1 LQLGFGQP
9 LPTVAALLEAL
20 AAKRAKQSRDRRE
33 RLAALKHGHRGVH
46 PKDERPKV
54 VLSLN
59 SVREPSPMPV
69 SASKVTPM
77 FPPGTRSATSA
88 PLLTLVLAVI
98 GANSAGNFALRV
110 GMAQVGRTVSLS
122 PLPYL
127 SALLN
132 PWVLT
137 GVALLIG
144 WLILQLSLLSR
155 ADLAYVLPI
164 TAMAN
169 TVAAL
174 LGAFVLYERVTRT
187 GWIGI
192 ALITIGAWLVGQTDS
207 RTDSGV
213 EGPVGELGRRT

>member
-1 LQLGFGQP
+1 
-9 LPTVAALLEAL
+9 
-20 AAKRAKQSRDRRE
+20 
-33 RLAALKHGHRGVH
+33 
-46 PKDERPKV
+46 
-54 VLSLN
+54 
-59 SVREPSPMPV
+59 MPI
-69 SASKVTPM
+69 SASKVTLMSSPASR
-77 FPPGTRSATSA
+77 PASS

-174 LGAFVLYERVTRT
+174 LGAFVLYEHVTRT

-192 ALITIGAWLVGQTDS
+192 ALITIGAWLVGQTNS
-207 RTDSGV
+207 RTDIGTDIRI
-213 EGPVGELGRRT
+213 EGQVGELGRCS

>member
-1 LQLGFGQP
+1 MPISAPRLIP
-9 LPTVAALLEAL
+9 MSLPA
-20 AAKRAKQSRDRRE
+20 
-33 RLAALKHGHRGVH
+33 
-46 PKDERPKV
+46 
-54 VLSLN
+54 
-59 SVREPSPMPV
+59 
-69 SASKVTPM
+69 
-77 FPPGTRSATSA
+77 TRSTTSA

-132 PWVLT
+132 PGVFT
-137 GVALLIG
+137 GVALLIS

-192 ALITIGAWLVGQTDS
+192 ALITIGAWLVGQTNS
-207 RTDSGV
+207 RTDSGI
-213 EGPVGELGRRT
+213 EDPGRCT

>member
-1 LQLGFGQP
+1 M
-9 LPTVAALLEAL
+9 
-20 AAKRAKQSRDRRE
+20 S
-33 RLAALKHGHRGVH
+33 
-46 PKDERPKV
+46 
-54 VLSLN
+54 
-59 SVREPSPMPV
+59 V

-77 FPPGTRSATSA
+77 SSPGIRSASSA
-88 PLLTLVLAVI
+88 PLLTLMLAVI
-98 GANSAGNFALRV
+98 AANSAGNFALRV

-132 PWVLT
+132 PWVLI

-174 LGAFVLYERVTRT
+174 LGAFVLYEHVTRT

-192 ALITIGAWLVGQTDS
+192 GLITIGAWLVGQTNS
-207 RTDSGV
+207 RTHSGV
-213 EGPVGELGRRT
+213 DGHVEEPGRYT

>member
-1 LQLGFGQP
+1 M
-9 LPTVAALLEAL
+9 L
-20 AAKRAKQSRDRRE
+20 A
-33 RLAALKHGHRGVH
+33 
-46 PKDERPKV
+46 
-54 VLSLN
+54 
-59 SVREPSPMPV
+59 
-69 SASKVTPM
+69 
-77 FPPGTRSATSA
+77 
-88 PLLTLVLAVI
+88 LVLAVI

-132 PWVLT
+132 PWVLA

-155 ADLAYVLPI
+155 ADLGYVLPI

-174 LGAFVLYERVTRT
+174 LGVFVLYEHVTRT
-187 GWIGI
+187 GWMGIG
-192 ALITIGAWLVGQTDS
+192 LITIGAWLVGQTES
-207 RTDSGV
+207 RTGSEIDD
-213 EGPVGELGRRT
+213 PGRCL

>member
-1 LQLGFGQP
+1 MF
-9 LPTVAALLEAL
+9 
-20 AAKRAKQSRDRRE
+20 
-33 RLAALKHGHRGVH
+33 
-46 PKDERPKV
+46 
-54 VLSLN
+54 
-59 SVREPSPMPV
+59 SPV
-69 SASKVTPM
+69 N
-77 FPPGTRSATSA
+77 RSATS
-88 PLLTLVLAVI
+88 PLLVLVLAVI

-174 LGAFVLYERVTRT
+174 LGAFVLYEHVTRT
-187 GWIGI
+187 GWMGI
-192 ALITIGAWLVGQTDS
+192 ALITIGAWLVGQTES
-207 RTDSGV
+207 RTHIGI
-213 EGPVGELGRRT
+213 EEHVGEMGRCP

>member
-1 LQLGFGQP
+1 
-9 LPTVAALLEAL
+9 
-20 AAKRAKQSRDRRE
+20 
-33 RLAALKHGHRGVH
+33 
-46 PKDERPKV
+46 
-54 VLSLN
+54 
-59 SVREPSPMPV
+59 MPI

-77 FPPGTRSATSA
+77 SSPATRPTTSA

-110 GMAQVGRTVSLS
+110 GMTQVGRTVSLS

-174 LGAFVLYERVTRT
+174 LGAFVLYEHVTRT

-192 ALITIGAWLVGQTDS
+192 ALITIGAWLVGQTNS
-207 RTDSGV
+207 RTDIGI
-213 EGPVGELGRRT
+213 EGRIEELGRRP

>member
-1 LQLGFGQP
+1 
-9 LPTVAALLEAL
+9 
-20 AAKRAKQSRDRRE
+20 
-33 RLAALKHGHRGVH
+33 
-46 PKDERPKV
+46 
-54 VLSLN
+54 
-59 SVREPSPMPV
+59 M
-69 SASKVTPM
+69 
-77 FPPGTRSATSA
+77 
-88 PLLTLVLAVI
+88 LVLAVI
-98 GANSAGNFALRV
+98 AANSAGNFALRV

-132 PWVLT
+132 PWVVS

-174 LGAFVLYERVTRT
+174 LGAFVLYEHVTRT
-187 GWIGI
+187 GWMGIG
-192 ALITIGAWLVGQTDS
+192 LITIGAWLVGQTDS
-207 RTDSGV
+207 RTAHGID
-213 EGPVGELGRRT
+213 EPGRCG

>member
-1 LQLGFGQP
+1 MFISAP
-9 LPTVAALLEAL
+9 KITPRSPTVI
-20 AAKRAKQSRDRRE
+20 
-33 RLAALKHGHRGVH
+33 
-46 PKDERPKV
+46 RP
-54 VLSLN
+54 
-59 SVREPSPMPV
+59 
-69 SASKVTPM
+69 T
-77 FPPGTRSATSA
+77 TSA

-174 LGAFVLYERVTRT
+174 LGAFVLYEHVTRT
-187 GWIGI
+187 GWMGI
-192 ALITIGAWLVGQTDS
+192 VLITIGAWLVGQTNS

-213 EGPVGELGRRT
+213 EGHVEELGRRA

>member
-1 LQLGFGQP
+1 
-9 LPTVAALLEAL
+9 
-20 AAKRAKQSRDRRE
+20 
-33 RLAALKHGHRGVH
+33 
-46 PKDERPKV
+46 
-54 VLSLN
+54 
-59 SVREPSPMPV
+59 
-69 SASKVTPM
+69 M
-77 FPPGTRSATSA
+77 FPSATRPATSV

-155 ADLAYVLPI
+155 ADLAFVLPI

-174 LGAFVLYERVTRT
+174 LGAFVLYERVTRM

-192 ALITIGAWLVGQTDS
+192 ALITIGAWLVGQTNS
-207 RTDSGV
+207 RTDSEV
-213 EGPVGELGRRT
+213 EGHVGELGRRT